1 MACTEPPR
9 RQETRVPD
17 LCNSNLEI
25 LHGKFK
31 RLGVAIQQQHEPH
44 PVAPCVPTQLSQVVL
59 NVLVNAFQ
67 AIEAAHRS
75 DGRIDIRTQRL
86 GNEFMVEIRDNGIK
100 PEHLPRLFDPF
111 FTTKDVG
118 EGTGVGPVDFASHY
132 FRARRP
138 RRRRVESWRSDLF
151 SRIPAQERK
160 TLTSNDVSKKG
171 RPWAMARKHALLVV
185 DDEKDVGDSVD
196 AIVRR
201 EFNVLTARS
210 AEEGLK
216 LMRDNE
222 VHIIM
227 TDQRMPKVTGVE
239 LLRSIRAGHPQ
250 AIRMLSTDYTDIDSV
265 IAAIDQGHIFAF
277 LKKPWQPDDLE
288 NAVREAAAEYE
299 RLVENVVA
307 QVFRLPYVV

>member
-1 MACTEPPR
+1 
-9 RQETRVPD
+9 
-17 LCNSNLEI
+17 
-25 LHGKFK
+25 
-31 RLGVAIQQQHEPH
+31 
-44 PVAPCVPTQLSQVVL
+44 
-59 NVLVNAFQ
+59 
-67 AIEAAHRS
+67 
-75 DGRIDIRTQRL
+75 
-86 GNEFMVEIRDNGIK
+86 
-100 PEHLPRLFDPF
+100 
-111 FTTKDVG
+111 
-118 EGTGVGPVDFASHY
+118 
-132 FRARRP
+132 
-138 RRRRVESWRSDLF
+138 
-151 SRIPAQERK
+151 
-160 TLTSNDVSKKG
+160 
-171 RPWAMARKHALLVV
+171 MARKHALLVV